1 MAPPLWHIRVSPLS
15 YDVLN
20 VGFTMDNIQSES
32 GMTLISD
39 IVTIYRNYEHF
50 KTEVLVASVRSPMH
64 VVEAAKLG
72 AHVAT
77 VPPAVLRQLF
87 SHPLTDKGLA
97 AFLADWAKTG
107 QQIA

>member
-1 MAPPLWHIRVSPLS
+1 M
-15 YDVLN
+15 
-20 VGFTMDNIQSES
+20 
-32 GMTLISD
+32 
-39 IVTIYRNYEHF
+39 
-50 KTEVLVASVRSPMH
+50 LVASVRNPMH

-87 SHPLTDKGLA
+87 NHPLTEKGLA

>member
-1 MAPPLWHIRVSPLS
+1 M
-15 YDVLN
+15 
-20 VGFTMDNIQSES
+20 
-32 GMTLISD
+32 
-39 IVTIYRNYEHF
+39 
-50 KTEVLVASVRSPMH
+50 ASVRNPMH
-64 VVEAAKLG
+64 VVEAAKIG

-87 SHPLTDKGLA
+87 NHPLTDKGLA